1 MKTRVDFVS
10 NSSSSSFV
18 VACQKQ
24 YLDDVIKDLSRA
36 CCSGSRKYN
45 KDLKKRN
52 STILD
57 FCLHTFQLA
66 FLGELLLETKKTEY
80 SLEAFKKMWTDP
92 SDNSRPDRDD
102 DFYKKEWKHYKADL
116 EKIRLGK
123 RINPW
128 VKRDYE
134 LDTYD
139 PVTDT
144 AIHYDKVYVKDVVVS
159 NETMEYGLHR
169 YHFNGTNTSTPE
181 ETKQRV
187 DALVHLAKEKNRD
200 GWNKVSAYCNPNVY
214 QITEDTIANTR
225 DLIASGWKVE
235 LDKWQDLDKLEAK
248 LKGGDVLFY
257 VRIAHSGD
265 GYGDFYIYCE
275 DEADGIDGI
284 SGIEILTSDSL

>member
-1 MKTRVDFVS
+1 MRTRADFVS

-66 FLGELLLETKKTEY
+66 FLGELLLETKKEEY
-80 SLEAFKKMWTDP
+80 SIEAFKKMW
-92 SDNSRPDRDD
+92 SDSAVSKED
-102 DFYKKEWKHYKADL
+102 DFYKKEWEHYKADL

-123 RINPW
+123 HISPW

-139 PVTDT
+139 PTTDT
-144 AIHYDKVYVKDVVVS
+144 AVHYEKVYVKDVVVS
-159 NETMEYGLHR
+159 NDVMEYSFKR
-169 YHFNGTNTSTPE
+169 YHFAGASADSDETIRDRVKTLIKFAKSKKRRDWREDEDFTSGIDIY
-181 ETKQRV
+181 R
-187 DALVHLAKEKNRD
+187 
-200 GWNKVSAYCNPNVY
+200 
-214 QITEDTIANTR
+214 ITQDTIANTR
-225 DLIASGWKVE
+225 DLISQGWQVDLE
-235 LDKWQDLDKLEAK
+235 KWQDLDALEAK
-248 LKGGDVLFY
+248 LGGGDAVFY

-284 SGIEILTSDSL
+284 SGIEILTSDSM